1 MGAQLLQPH
10 ISAQPTSTVYSIRA
24 TQSGPSASIQAM
36 SLTTAV
42 SPPKAPSLLRASV
55 QRGAPQ
61 AWSCFPG
68 MQETQ
73 QHRQWSSAVPVPHC
87 CAQDGAGRQ
96 HSSVLSKPAVTLTA
110 SQWHFV
116 AQPEPAPSLHPNV
129 TASQW
134 LSLGQHHPCI
144 PMSLPPNGSAWAS
157 TIPASLCCA
166 ERQQQDGKTAAEGIA
181 TPKSPK
187 SAGPP
192 GRAWREIK
200 QTLRAAD
207 IAGAGGQEAS

>member
-1 MGAQLLQPH
+1 
-10 ISAQPTSTVYSIRA
+10 
-24 TQSGPSASIQAM
+24 M

-55 QRGAPQ
+55 QRGAPR

-116 AQPEPAPSLHPNV
+116 AQPEPAPSLHPSV

-134 LSLGQHHPCI
+134 LSLSQHHPCI
-144 PMSLPPNGSAWAS
+144 PMSLHPNGSAWAS
-157 TIPASLCCA
+157 TIPASQCHCIPMAQPGPAPSLHA
-166 ERQQQDGKTAAEGIA
+166 SAVQSVSSKMAKQLQKALPPQRAPSLQDHQEEPGER
-181 TPKSPK
+181 
-187 SAGPP
+187 
-192 GRAWREIK
+192 
-200 QTLRAAD
+200 
-207 IAGAGGQEAS
+207 

>member
-1 MGAQLLQPH
+1 
-10 ISAQPTSTVYSIRA
+10 
-24 TQSGPSASIQAM
+24 M

-55 QRGAPQ
+55 QRGAPR

-134 LSLGQHHPCI
+134 LSLGQHHPCT
-144 PMSLPPNGSAWAS
+144 PLLCRASAARWQNSCRRHCHPKEPQVCRTTRKSLERDKANPESCRHRRSWGSGSKLTAS
-157 TIPASLCCA
+157 
-166 ERQQQDGKTAAEGIA
+166 KTQ
-181 TPKSPK
+181 KVF
-187 SAGPP
+187 
-192 GRAWREIK
+192 
-200 QTLRAAD
+200 
-207 IAGAGGQEAS
+207 QEEKEQLSSHTGW